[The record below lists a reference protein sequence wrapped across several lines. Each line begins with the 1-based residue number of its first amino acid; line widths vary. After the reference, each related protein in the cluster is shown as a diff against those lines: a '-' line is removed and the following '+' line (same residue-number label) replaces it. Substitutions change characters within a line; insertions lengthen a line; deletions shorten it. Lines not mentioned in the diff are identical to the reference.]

1 MSDLITAIGIV
12 LLLEGL
18 LYAAFPDMM
27 RRAAAE
33 VSRVDPEVLRLV
45 GLLAGISGLATLWLV
60 RG

>member
-1 MSDLITAIGIV
+1 MSDLIAAIGIV

-45 GLLAGISGLATLWLV
+45 GLLAGISGLAVLWLV